1 MLLCTVLTFAMC
13 ADPRVDGV
21 ITVGD
26 LAVPIVWSH
35 ATVRSCMD
43 LGAQA
48 TQDGAGL
55 TRLETGWQSSQTR
68 ELSDGFAG
76 HLVVRVLEARIE
88 LTAYSWN
95 RMTPAGAEALRGIYR
110 ATLWHEIGHV
120 RTLLATIDALN
131 AEPEFGAPTAAAYTE
146 LAKKHGSAASVR
158 VNADQTAYDRAAE
171 HGLRQ
176 DTLPLPLA
184 GPNTVVNCPSG
195 GR

>member
-13 ADPRVDGV
+13 ADPSVDGA

-26 LAVPIVWSH
+26 LTVPIVWSH
-35 ATVRSCMD
+35 AAVSSCAD
-43 LGAQA
+43 LGAQS

-55 TRLETGWQSSQTR
+55 TRLETGWQSSQGR
-68 ELSDGFAG
+68 ESSDGFTG
-76 HLVVRVLEARIE
+76 RLVVRVLDARIE
-88 LTAYSWN
+88 LTSYTWE
-95 RMTPAGAEALRGIYR
+95 RMTPAGAEALRRIYR

-120 RTLLATIDALN
+120 RTLLTTIDALN
-131 AEPEFGAPTAAAYTE
+131 AEPEFSAPDPASYTALAKERGNAAA
-146 LAKKHGSAASVR
+146 VR

-176 DTLPLPLA
+176 DTLPPPLA
-184 GPNTVVNCPSG
+184 GENTFVNCPSG